1 MAIDYDKLAQTAF
14 RLVENAGRTADFY
27 RIDQRPLDEDKPW
40 LGPDPDPDNYL
51 PDAQE
56 LGVPIVSVSP
66 ADGNLLGIT
75 TLDEDALKRVSK
87 LLITAPGLT
96 HTEDLSRMNYV
107 VDEGVRH
114 EIEFVEVLRP
124 ATTTVLYFVGV
135 RR

>member
-1 MAIDYDKLAQTAF
+1 MAIDYDKLAKTAI

-27 RIDQRPLDEDKPW
+27 RIDQRSLDQDRPW
-40 LGPDPDPDNYL
+40 LGPDPDPDNYV

-56 LGVPIVSVSP
+56 LGVPVVSVTP
-66 ADGNLLGIT
+66 TDGSLLGIT
-75 TLDEDALKRVSK
+75 VLDEDALKRVSK
-87 LLITAPGLT
+87 ILIAAPGLV

-114 EIEFVEVLRP
+114 EIEFTEVLRP